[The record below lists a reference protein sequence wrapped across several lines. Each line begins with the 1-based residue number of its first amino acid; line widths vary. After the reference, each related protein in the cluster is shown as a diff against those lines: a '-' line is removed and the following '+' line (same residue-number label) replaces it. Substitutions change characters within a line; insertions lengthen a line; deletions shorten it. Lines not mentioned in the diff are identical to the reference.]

1 MARSPRLTSF
11 LDSSGSFVEERS
23 RTFVV
28 PSRRTESA
36 DGASEG
42 DFASGHDMETLVS
55 LVNNKFEKRERLIK
69 KDMREEIE
77 RRLERDKRHH
87 EEIIATLRR
96 DLSQLTK
103 ISQECDGLKDLQKAM
118 QQEMNSQQEKIMS
131 LREENAHLRMENAK
145 LQGVHSEV
153 EALKIENDSIRREKV
168 NLEMRS
174 IKLKSTIAEKEQ
186 EIISLK
192 TLIDTQYKRIKLDLT
207 NTRDRFH
214 SDQETIHTGM
224 KQQNLVLAEISAAVQ
239 TISTGMG
246 GRNGAKRD
254 LRRSTGGNSTSPK
267 TKAFVAG
274 GKVSSET
281 TLSTLPGHTPK
292 KRH

>member
-1 MARSPRLTSF
+1 MI
-11 LDSSGSFVEERS
+11 
-23 RTFVV
+23 
-28 PSRRTESA
+28 
-36 DGASEG
+36 
-42 DFASGHDMETLVS
+42 
-55 LVNNKFEKRERLIK
+55 KR
-69 KDMREEIE
+69 DMREEIE

-103 ISQECDGLKDLQKAM
+103 ISQECDGLKDLQKSM

-131 LREENAHLRMENAK
+131 LREENTQLKIEAAK
-145 LQGVHSEV
+145 MQGLHSEI
-153 EALKIENDSIRREKV
+153 EALKLENDSIKREKV
-168 NLEMRS
+168 ALEMRS

-186 EIISLK
+186 EIASLK

-214 SDQETIHTGM
+214 NDQETIHSGM
-224 KQQNLVLAEISAAVQ
+224 KHQNLMLAEISAAVQ

-246 GRNGAKRD
+246 GRAGTKKD
-254 LRRSTGGNSTSPK
+254 TRRITETKSTPPK
-267 TKAFVAG
+267 SKAFIAG
-274 GKVSSET
+274 GKASSDT
-281 TLSTLPGHTPK
+281 TLNKLPGYTQK